1 MADEETRPAL
11 RIENLSLDASSPK
24 GLVSLVRNVSIEVGS
39 GEVVG
44 LVGESGSGKS
54 QTALAISGLSPQN
67 VRRTSGRIWCDGE
80 ELSALSESELHR
92 RRGAKLAYV
101 FQDPMSALNPTM
113 RVGRQMTDVLRRAR
127 PQLDKGQLVR
137 AAHEILAAVG
147 LTDGAWI
154 MRAYP
159 FQLSG
164 GMRQRVMIALAYGCR
179 PALIIADEPT
189 TALDVTLQ
197 AQVLDLILALN
208 GQVKSAMLFIS
219 HDLAIVRRIC
229 TRLYVMRKG
238 EVVESG
244 ACAQII
250 ASPQHEYTKTLLA
263 SARAKEA
270 SP

>member
-1 MADEETRPAL
+1 
-11 RIENLSLDASSPK
+11 
-24 GLVSLVRNVSIEVGS
+24 
-39 GEVVG
+39 
-44 LVGESGSGKS
+44 
-54 QTALAISGLSPQN
+54 
-67 VRRTSGRIWCDGE
+67 
-80 ELSALSESELHR
+80 
-92 RRGAKLAYV
+92 
-101 FQDPMSALNPTM
+101 MSALNPTM

>member
-1 MADEETRPAL
+1 MANETMAL
-11 RIENLSLDASSPK
+11 RIEGLTLEAVGAQGTTPLVRGVSLD
-24 GLVSLVRNVSIEVGS
+24 VGP

-54 QTALAISGLSPQN
+54 QTALAIAGLSPPG
-67 VRRTSGRIWCDGE
+67 VDRTSGRIWCEGE
-80 ELSALSESELHR
+80 EFSALGEEGLHQ
-92 RRGAKLAYV
+92 RRGIKVAYV

-113 RVGRQMTDVLRRAR
+113 RVGRQVFDVLRRAR
-127 PQLDKGQLVR
+127 PTLKKPELV
-137 AAHEILAAVG
+137 AASIEVLTAVG
-147 LTDGAWI
+147 LRDAAWV

-229 TRLYVMRKG
+229 SRVYVMRGG

-244 ACAQII
+244 TCAQVI
-250 ASPQHEYTKTLLA
+250 STPQHAYTKALLA

-270 SP
+270 SA